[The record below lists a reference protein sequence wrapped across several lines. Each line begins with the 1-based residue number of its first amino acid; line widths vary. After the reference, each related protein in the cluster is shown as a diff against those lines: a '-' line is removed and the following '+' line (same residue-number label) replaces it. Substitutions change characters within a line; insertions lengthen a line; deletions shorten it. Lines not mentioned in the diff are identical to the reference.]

1 MHKSSEVY
9 QMIKIEGIIKEW
21 WDAHYSDID
30 ELLNESGTR
39 AILHADGSDS
49 TYTLICY
56 PVIVVITSA
65 LVSISIPCETRDLP
79 ISLRHNE
86 YTRLIRGI

>member
-1 MHKSSEVY
+1 MQTRNEVY
-9 QMIKIEGIIKEW
+9 KMVKIEGIIKEW

-30 ELLNESGTR
+30 ELLNESSTR

-56 PVIVVITSA
+56 PEIAVITSSQ
-65 LVSISIPCETRDLP
+65 VSISIPCETRDLC
-79 ISLRHNE
+79 ISFRHNE
-86 YTRLIRGI
+86 YTRLIRGL